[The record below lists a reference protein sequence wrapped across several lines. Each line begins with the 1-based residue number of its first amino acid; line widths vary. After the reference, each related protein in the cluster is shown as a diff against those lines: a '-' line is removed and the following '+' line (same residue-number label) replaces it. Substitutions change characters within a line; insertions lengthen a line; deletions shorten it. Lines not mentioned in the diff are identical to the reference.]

1 MSQTQRPIQLSPLW
15 AATAPEPVDY
25 PVFAG
30 QSEADCV
37 VIGAGL
43 SGLSTAIHLAENGL
57 LVVVLEAAD
66 PGAGG
71 SGRSGG
77 QVIPGLRHDP
87 AELIDTYG
95 PEFGRRAYEF
105 GAMAADVAFDFIA
118 RHQIACD
125 ARRNGWIQAADSA
138 ETLAKTQMRVALWQK
153 TGAPVRMLPRD
164 EFQAL
169 TGSPAYL
176 GGMIDERGGTVQPLG
191 LVRGLAKRAAE
202 LGVKIYSHSPASK
215 LERDGHRWRI
225 ETPQG
230 IISTPKVLVATNAQ
244 SGQLW
249 PDLDE
254 MILPVWSFQI
264 ATAPLSGEL
273 RQKILPSEPAVS
285 DLRRVLRYF
294 RVDRDHRLVVG
305 GKGTIRA
312 PRHGSDFS
320 LQRQMLAQIYPML
333 GDIPIDYA
341 WGGQV
346 AITLDRLPRIVS
358 LGTGALASL
367 GCNGKGVAW
376 CLALGKVLAE
386 ALVEDKA
393 ANLPIPIRK
402 IDPIPFHGLRQ
413 IYVAAGSTWLR
424 LRDGLEHSFDKGK
437 SS

>member
-1 MSQTQRPIQLSPLW
+1 MTQTQRPIQLSPLW
-15 AATAPEPVDY
+15 AATAPEAANY

-30 QSEADCV
+30 RSEADCV
-37 VIGAGL
+37 IIGAGL

-57 LVVVLEAAD
+57 LVVVLEAGD

-87 AELIDTYG
+87 AELVDSYG

-105 GAMAADVAFDFIA
+105 GAAAADCAFDFIA
-118 RHQIACD
+118 HHQIDCD
-125 ARRNGWIQAADSA
+125 ANRNGWIQAADST
-138 ETLAKTQMRVALWQK
+138 ETLAKTEMRVALWQK
-153 TGAPVRMLPRD
+153 TGAPVRILSRD
-164 EFQAL
+164 QFQDM
-169 TGSPAYL
+169 TGSPTYL

-202 LGVKIYSHSPASK
+202 LGVRIYSHSPAIRLK
-215 LERDGHRWRI
+215 RDGQAWRI
-225 ETPQG
+225 ETRKG
-230 IISTPKVLVATNAQ
+230 VIRAPKVLVATNAQ

-249 PDLDE
+249 PGLDE

-264 ATAPLSGEL
+264 ATAPLTGEL
-273 RQKILPSEPAVS
+273 RQKILSRAPAVS

-312 PRHGSDFS
+312 PRRGSDFS
-320 LQRQMLAQIYPML
+320 LQRHMLTQIYPML
-333 GDIPIDYA
+333 RDIPIDYA

-358 LGTGALASL
+358 LGQGALASL

-376 CLALGKVLAE
+376 CIALGKVLAE
-386 ALVEDKA
+386 ALVEDTI
-393 ANLPIPIRK
+393 ANLPIPIRQ